1 MVWFWNNTSVNQ
13 QNTIKFTNR
22 PCKHNPL
29 TSEKHQSNSLENAL
43 SVHDAEQAK
52 NHEKIC
58 KRILAFNKIN
68 SKHHRCAICK
78 LLQCLK
84 WPSSWQCFLCV
95 CVGGCVHGS
104 CTLAEIGGQLSDA
117 GALLPGDSVFR
128 PGRKHLYHWASH
140 LAAPKSRYF
149 PSCPRVIWGSLLI
162 LLPFHQGWSMTQSGL
177 KLVAILLP
185 L

>member
-1 MVWFWNNTSVNQ
+1 MLFQ
-13 QNTIKFTNR
+13 YMMQNKPKIMK
-22 PCKHNPL
+22 
-29 TSEKHQSNSLENAL
+29 
-43 SVHDAEQAK
+43 
-52 NHEKIC
+52 KIC